1 MKNYYTTIQGCF
13 LSFKS
18 KEEAENLIQKISI
31 QFNKEKDTWLIRMII
46 SQTEGTIT
54 KDYINDLLSFN
65 RTQLELIL
73 NYAKSNKLFC

>member
-1 MKNYYTTIQGCF
+1 MRTSD
-13 LSFKS
+13 LVR
-18 KEEAENLIQKISI
+18 A
-31 QFNKEKDTWLIRMII
+31 II

-54 KDYINDLLSFN
+54 QDYLNDLLSFN